1 MEDGD
6 SAVGGDV
13 LRAMSAAAEKMATV
27 DRRIV
32 ETIIRAVY
40 RWDSFILKYDWIE
53 DELRAVV
60 SSEDEYK
67 ALEEKMYEYI
77 SDGKIKNVKVIFRHF
92 DSIGDSVV
100 AVAPCTLS
108 KEQWEELEDLADLYD
123 YAGYEDPSAY
133 RHDFVV
139 KPDRPSLDFVLHNL
153 IRAQCAMTYADAN
166 AYAVYSVFNETYK
179 LEKKFKD
186 IIEDAEP

>member
-1 MEDGD
+1 
-6 SAVGGDV
+6 
-13 LRAMSAAAEKMATV
+13 MSAAVGTTV
-27 DRRIV
+27 DRRIL
-32 ETIIRAVY
+32 EAIIRAVY
-40 RWDSFILKYDWIE
+40 NYDSLILKYSWIE

-60 SSEDEYK
+60 SDEGEYK
-67 ALEEKMYEYI
+67 ALEEKMYELI
-77 SDGKIKNVKVIFRHF
+77 SNGEIKNARFIYRHF
-92 DSIGDSVV
+92 DSIGDSAV
-100 AVAPCTLS
+100 AVAPCTLA
-108 KEQWEELEDLADLYD
+108 EERWQELEELAELYG

-133 RHDFVV
+133 RHEFVV
-139 KPDRPSLDFVLHNL
+139 KHDRPSLDFVLHNL